1 MSTLFRK
8 TAKGQ
13 TEIETRAHR
22 LTPRLRGLLIL
33 VDGKRDLAGLA
44 ELVPQHA
51 QALLQE
57 LTAQGFVERFE
68 TASTPAAAAPAA
80 GASTAAATA
89 AATGAAAGAST
100 RTVST
105 SAPARAAPPLS
116 ATAEFEKL
124 RREAVRAFTDLAG
137 PAAETVAIRME
148 KTKSLD
154 ELRPLLAQA
163 AQVLANMRGRAAA
176 EAYAQRF
183 PSV

>member
-1 MSTLFRK
+1 MPTLFRK

-13 TEIETRAHR
+13 AEIETRAHR

-44 ELVPQHA
+44 ALMPQGA
-51 QALLQE
+51 EALLQE
-57 LTAQGFVERFE
+57 LTAQGFIEAFE
-68 TASTPAAAAPAA
+68 SAAAPAA
-80 GASTAAATA
+80 AAVA
-89 AATGAAAGAST
+89 
-100 RTVST
+100 R
-105 SAPARAAPPLS
+105 APAPAPAPAPAAPASP
-116 ATAEFEKL
+116 AADFEKL
-124 RREAVRAFTDLAG
+124 RREAVRAFTDIAG

-148 KTKSLD
+148 KARSAD

-183 PSV
+183 PSS